1 QSCPLSGGSVPVM
14 GFHSVID
21 NPALVSLVNPPI
33 PTMRITMTEQRKS
46 QIATGFAS
54 INHV

>member
-1 QSCPLSGGSVPVM
+1 M
-14 GFHSVID
+14 ID

-33 PTMRITMTEQRKS
+33 PTIRITIIQQRKS
-46 QIATGFAS
+46 QMATGFAS